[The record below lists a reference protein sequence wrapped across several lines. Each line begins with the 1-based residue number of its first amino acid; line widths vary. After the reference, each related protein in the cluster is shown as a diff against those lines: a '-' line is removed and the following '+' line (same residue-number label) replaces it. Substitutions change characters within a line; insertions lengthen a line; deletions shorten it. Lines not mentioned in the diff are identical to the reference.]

1 MTFAAGLRAI
11 LRQNP
16 NVVMVGEIRDA
27 ETAQIAVQAS
37 LTGHLVLT
45 TLHTNDAIG
54 AVTRLRDIGIEPFLI
69 ASTLR
74 GVIAQRL
81 VRRVCMACRRAE
93 AVDATGAA
101 LAGITPGAMIYR
113 AAGCPQCGGTGYAV
127 SLGLFELVRAD
138 EGLRRLI
145 SANAPE
151 GELEAHAFANAPQ
164 LAQSAR
170 EAVLRG
176 ETTIE
181 EALRIIR
188 PEGSRHADL

>member
-1 MTFAAGLRAI
+1 
-11 LRQNP
+11 
-16 NVVMVGEIRDA
+16 
-27 ETAQIAVQAS
+27 
-37 LTGHLVLT
+37 
-45 TLHTNDAIG
+45 
-54 AVTRLRDIGIEPFLI
+54 
-69 ASTLR
+69 
-74 GVIAQRL
+74 
-81 VRRVCMACRRAE
+81 
-93 AVDATGAA
+93 
-101 LAGITPGAMIYR
+101 
-113 AAGCPQCGGTGYAV
+113 
-127 SLGLFELVRAD
+127 
-138 EGLRRLI
+138 LI